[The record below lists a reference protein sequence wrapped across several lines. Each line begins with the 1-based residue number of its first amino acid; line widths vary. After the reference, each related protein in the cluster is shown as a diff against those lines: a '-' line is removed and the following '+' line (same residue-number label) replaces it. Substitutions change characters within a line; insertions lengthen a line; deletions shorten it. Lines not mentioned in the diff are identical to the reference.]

1 MTQSTVAFSENP
13 SAREAGLQI
22 GNKIKEVFGNNK
34 PSVVILFA
42 ASNYDYKTLLNSI
55 QESCNP
61 ELLVGSSSAGE
72 FTSASF
78 ATEAVSAVAIYST
91 EMKFSAGIGIGIKGD
106 RQNAADALYASLTG
120 SGKYKYKYHSALLMA
135 DALSGHTDEI
145 IDILTEKTLGAY
157 QFFGG
162 GAGDNGKFEKTFVF
176 MGNEVASDG
185 AVILEILSNKPVGIG
200 VKHGWK
206 PAGKKMRVT
215 SSEGMRLVS
224 LNAMPAVEAFEE
236 YAELTGQH
244 FDPENPIPFFLHNII
259 GIELDG
265 GYKLR
270 VPLAVNEDGS
280 LLCAS
285 DIPVGATISIM
296 KIENADATAAA
307 LSATVSALHQLKENK
322 PSVALFFDCVATRL
336 RMGDE
341 FGIELNKV
349 KETLQNT
356 KYAGCN
362 TYGQVAR
369 VEGQFSGFHN
379 CTAVVCVIPE

>member
-1 MTQSTVAFSENP
+1 MTQSAVAFSENP
-13 SAREAGLQI
+13 SAHEAGLQI
-22 GNKIKEVFGNNK
+22 GIKIKEAFGK
-34 PSVVILFA
+34 HRPSVVILFA
-42 ASNYDYKTLLNSI
+42 ASTYDYQSLLRSVN
-55 QESCNP
+55 ESCNP

-72 FTSASF
+72 FTNAGF

-91 EMKFSAGIGIGIKGD
+91 EMKFSGGMGIGIRGK
-106 RQNAADALYASLTG
+106 RQKAAEDLYTSLSG
-120 SGKYKYKYHSALLMA
+120 VGKYQYKYHTALIMA

-162 GAGDNGKFEKTFVF
+162 GAGDNGNFVKTFVF
-176 MGNEVASDG
+176 LGEEAVTDA

-206 PAGKKMRVT
+206 PSGKKMRVT
-215 SSEGMRLVS
+215 ASEGMRLIS

-236 YAELTGQH
+236 YAEATGQH
-244 FDPENPIPFFLHNII
+244 FDKKNPIPFFLHNII
-259 GIELDG
+259 GIELES

-270 VPLAVNEDGS
+270 VPLAVNKDGS
-280 LLCAS
+280 LVCAS
-285 DIPVGATISIM
+285 DIPTGASISIM
-296 KIENADATAAA
+296 QIAKEDATAAA
-307 LSATVSALHQLKENK
+307 FSATVTALQQLNENK

-349 KETLQNT
+349 KETLQHT
-356 KYAGCN
+356 KYVGCN

-369 VEGQFSGFHN
+369 VDGQFSGFHN
-379 CTAVVCVIPE
+379 CTAIVCVIPE